1 MTYLSKSDFQLASTC
16 PKKLVYKKKYYPTSN
31 DTNEY
36 MDMLAQGGYIVG
48 KMATLLYPDGIEI
61 EGNTKDCILATN
73 DLLQRENVV
82 LFEAAIESNQKLIRI
97 DILEKKGNHLHLI
110 EVKSKS
116 HNSEEKKE
124 DKGLHKYIE
133 DVAYQYFVLSECF
146 PQYNI
151 TCSLLMPDKSISTPI
166 DELAN
171 WFSIIKQEKITDAEL
186 DELPAQQR
194 PAFNKPDVLFKYEN
208 HEKRDEYI
216 HQLRTAGILGYKEV
230 TNEVIGMQS
239 EIQSRASNFISI
251 LNNEITNEDYQIS
264 KICKGCEFNTP
275 EQKLN
280 GFKECWGELAYT
292 EPNIFDLYY
301 GGSIGSKKKG
311 FYLNELIDNKKTS
324 LFDIDIERLRN
335 AKGEMSKRGERQ
347 LIQIKYTK
355 ENNEWLSPEMKSTI
369 KEFKYPLHFIDFETY
384 TGALPYHKN
393 MRPFEL
399 LAFQWSCHTINSPG
413 ATPVH
418 SEWIHT
424 GEKFTN
430 PKEFPNFEFARSLKK
445 QIGNTGTPFMWSSH
459 ENTVLRSILKQ
470 METRNVEDKELEQ
483 WLRGMTHDKDDHRVG
498 RWIDMNQLALKY
510 YFHPYMKGKTS
521 IKKVLPAIWSNFN
534 YLHEIEYFKEY
545 KSDTF
550 IQGILD
556 PYDTLATKVLET
568 DIEEDVV
575 KGGTDAMRAYQRIRM
590 ENNLNTVEKDEI
602 RRQLLEYCKLDT
614 MAMVIIWEHWRRS
627 IAVSHI

>member
-1 MTYLSKSDFQLASTC
+1 MQDSSKPLWV
-16 PKKLVYKKKYYPTSN
+16 K
-31 DTNEY
+31 
-36 MDMLAQGGYIVG
+36 
-48 KMATLLYPDGIEI
+48 
-61 EGNTKDCILATN
+61 TK
-73 DLLQRENVV
+73 
-82 LFEAAIESNQKLIRI
+82 
-97 DILEKKGNHLHLI
+97 
-110 EVKSKS
+110 EVKVDQGYK
-116 HNSEEKKE
+116 
-124 DKGLHKYIE
+124 
-133 DVAYQYFVLSECF
+133 
-146 PQYNI
+146 PYNI
-151 TCSLLMPDKSISTPI
+151 FL
-166 DELAN
+166 
-171 WFSIIKQEKITDAEL
+171 
-186 DELPAQQR
+186 
-194 PAFNKPDVLFKYEN
+194 
-208 HEKRDEYI
+208 
-216 HQLRTAGILGYKEV
+216 
-230 TNEVIGMQS
+230 
-239 EIQSRASNFISI
+239 
-251 LNNEITNEDYQIS
+251 
-264 KICKGCEFNTP
+264 
-275 EQKLN
+275 
-280 GFKECWGELAYT
+280 
-292 EPNIFDLYY
+292 
-301 GGSIGSKKKG
+301 
-311 FYLNELIDNKKTS
+311 
-324 LFDIDIERLRN
+324 
-335 AKGEMSKRGERQ
+335 
-347 LIQIKYTK
+347 
-355 ENNEWLSPEMKSTI
+355 
-369 KEFKYPLHFIDFETY
+369 
-384 TGALPYHKN
+384 
-393 MRPFEL
+393 
-399 LAFQWSCHTINSPG
+399 

-483 WLRGMTHDKDDHRVG
+483 WLRDMTHDKDDHRVG

-627 IAVSHI
+627 